1 MAYSTLMEFEWDQ
14 DKSDACFTERGF
26 DFAYVVHA
34 FMDAERLIHKDSRW
48 DYGEDRYQLLGAIDG
63 RVFFVVYTIRG
74 TVLRIISA
82 RKANQRE
89 VSDYENSKRKN

>member
-1 MAYSTLMEFEWDQ
+1 MKWRNVPIPEL
-14 DKSDACFTERGF
+14 
-26 DFAYVVHA
+26 
-34 FMDAERLIHKDSRW
+34 RLNLLFSHLGIK
-48 DYGEDRYQLLGAIDG
+48 EDRYRLLWAVDG
-63 RVFFVVYTIRG
+63 RVFFVVYTIHG

>member
-1 MAYSTLMEFEWDQ
+1 MAYSTHMEFEWDQ
-14 DKSDACFTERGF
+14 DKNDACFTERGF
-26 DFAYVVHA
+26 DFAYVLSA
-34 FMDAERLIHKDSRW
+34 FIDTDRLIHKDTRW
-48 DYGEDRYQLLGAIDG
+48 DYGEDRYRLLGAVDG